1 MCLDYIGPNCWFE
14 NFHNLPPEP
23 VFFQIRSF
31 SVLFT
36 FPNIGQNKSRW
47 RLLLTAT
54 LFAIKNKS
62 QFTELQRLCRDCVPT
77 RRRLLDKGVNC
88 PSNCVSCR
96 DGEENSFHLFILC
109 SKSIECWKRVGL
121 WPLLQRISSNGELFA
136 SVIFSFLQV
145 SNQDHKAIFSVTLWS
160 IWKGRNNQV
169 WNQVEE
175 SPTLICQRDNQLL
188 TDWKEA
194 QKYRLNN
201 EIINSPPAIIR
212 WEKPQEGRFKC
223 NIDAAFSHNK
233 VGFGACIRDELGNF
247 IVART
252 EWFSPCTD
260 VVIGEA
266 LGLLKAVNWVHDM
279 GYDNMDFELDAKR
292 VVDSVTNPRPNDS
305 DLGAITGECN

>member
-1 MCLDYIGPNCWFE
+1 M
-14 NFHNLPPEP
+14 
-23 VFFQIRSF
+23 
-31 SVLFT
+31 
-36 FPNIGQNKSRW
+36 
-47 RLLLTAT
+47 
-54 LFAIKNKS
+54 
-62 QFTELQRLCRDCVPT
+62 
-77 RRRLLDKGVNC
+77 
-88 PSNCVSCR
+88 
-96 DGEENSFHLFILC
+96 DGEENSFHLFIQC
-109 SKSIECWKRVGL
+109 SKSIECWIRVGL

-145 SNQDHKAIFSVTLWS
+145 SNHDQKAIFSVTLWS

-169 WNQVEE
+169 WNQVED
-175 SPTLICQRDNQLL
+175 SPTLICLRANQLL

-201 EIINSPPAIIR
+201 EIITSPPAIIR
-212 WEKPQEGRFKC
+212 WEKPQRGRFKC

-266 LGLLKAVNWVHDM
+266 LGLLKAVNWAHDM

-292 VVDSVTNPRPNDS
+292 VVDSVTSPRPNDS
-305 DLGAITGECN
+305 DLGAITEECNRLMALFFRNSHVKFVRRQANEVAHALARVAPFMANFHNFYDIPTCIQNIIINEMS